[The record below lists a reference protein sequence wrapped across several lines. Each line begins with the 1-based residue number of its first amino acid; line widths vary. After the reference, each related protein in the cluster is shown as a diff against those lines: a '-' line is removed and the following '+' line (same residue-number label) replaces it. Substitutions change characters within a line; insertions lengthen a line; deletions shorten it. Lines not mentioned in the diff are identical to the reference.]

1 VSPVPARQPAGGA
14 LLRRVRDPASSNLLE
29 LRGGPVGRGQVL
41 PRVRSSRCRHHEPP
55 SRSPDSYTPKHLA
68 EKILT
73 SKAALEGERKQVTV
87 LFADLKG
94 SMELLADRD
103 PEEARKILDP
113 VLEHMMEAVHR
124 YESYAILLRLG
135 AGSINPALGALIIS
149 GVALPFTAVVFAIL
163 RVWHPGAM
171 VTNKGLSLM
180 ILAGVAAASTTVFG
194 LLAYARGFKLSS
206 SPIITATQMGV
217 VLLVGFVFLK
227 EPFSI
232 GRLLALILIVLGIV
246 VLQRQGV

>member
-1 VSPVPARQPAGGA
+1 MPDPVP
-14 LLRRVRDPASSNLLE
+14 L
-29 LRGGPVGRGQVL
+29 
-41 PRVRSSRCRHHEPP
+41 
-55 SRSPDSYTPKHLA
+55 
-68 EKILT
+68 
-73 SKAALEGERKQVTV
+73 
-87 LFADLKG
+87 
-94 SMELLADRD
+94 LLAL
-103 PEEARKILDP
+103 AAGT
-113 VLEHMMEAVHR
+113 MSA
-124 YESYAILLRLG
+124 SYAILLRLG

-149 GVALPFTAVVFAIL
+149 AVALPFTAVVFAIL

-171 VTNKGLSLM
+171 ITNKGLSLM

-206 SPIITATQMGV
+206 SPIITATQMSV